1 MICICGSTSADAQ
14 SSFTVDVEGS
24 SPCGFQSD
32 ELEKDVEENL
42 EDSALDPD
50 ISDELGQ
57 SFSPSKSRGQLFSSV
72 SLS

>member
-1 MICICGSTSADAQ
+1 MSALADLQ

-24 SPCGFQSD
+24 SPGGFQSD
-32 ELEKDVEENL
+32 ELEKDVDETL

-57 SFSPSKSRGQLFSSV
+57 SFSPGET
-72 SLS
+72 